1 MKHEVTDLTEEISN
15 RALKGAKITDRAMH
29 KHAYKAISIAAGI
42 GALMGFI
49 IGRRRHS
56 QNNE

>member
-1 MKHEVTDLTEEISN
+1 MKSLTLRKKS
-15 RALKGAKITDRAMH
+15 AITDQAMH

-42 GALMGFI
+42 GALVGFI
-49 IGRRRHS
+49 IGRSGHS